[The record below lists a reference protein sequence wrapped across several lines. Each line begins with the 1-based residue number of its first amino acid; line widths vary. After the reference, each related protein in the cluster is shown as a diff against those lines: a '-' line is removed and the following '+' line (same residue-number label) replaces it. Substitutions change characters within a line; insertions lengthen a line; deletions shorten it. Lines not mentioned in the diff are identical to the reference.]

1 MVEPAVASSPQEADM
16 CLAAA
21 ATMVAVT
28 TVVTIVAAAMD
39 RLVEDLW
46 SQVEVTWKVA
56 AATMVVTTEVV
67 TMVAVTMVAVTMVVV
82 TMVVAA
88 TVELVE
94 GSWWRAAVTQEA
106 AATTASIEDKTI
118 PLRKSGPKKLGFQ
131 PATFLEISQIKIKQI
146 KLVTKSL

>member
-1 MVEPAVASSPQEADM
+1 MH
-16 CLAAA
+16 LAAA
-21 ATMVAVT
+21 ATIVADIMVAT
-28 TVVTIVAAAMD
+28 MVAAAMD

-46 SQVEVTWKVA
+46 WQVAVTWKVA
-56 AATMVVTTEVV
+56 VATMAVTTEV
-67 TMVAVTMVAVTMVVV
+67 TMVGDIMVVV
-82 TMVVAA
+82 TTVAAA

>member
-1 MVEPAVASSPQEADM
+1 MR
-16 CLAAA
+16 LAAA
-21 ATMVAVT
+21 ATMAAVT
-28 TVVTIVAAAMD
+28 MVVVTMVAAAMD
-39 RLVEDLW
+39 RLAEDLW
-46 SQVEVTWKVA
+46 WQVEVTWKVA
-56 AATMVVTTEVV
+56 AATMVADITVV
-67 TMVAVTMVAVTMVVV
+67 TMAAVIMAAVTMVA
-82 TMVVAA
+82 AA